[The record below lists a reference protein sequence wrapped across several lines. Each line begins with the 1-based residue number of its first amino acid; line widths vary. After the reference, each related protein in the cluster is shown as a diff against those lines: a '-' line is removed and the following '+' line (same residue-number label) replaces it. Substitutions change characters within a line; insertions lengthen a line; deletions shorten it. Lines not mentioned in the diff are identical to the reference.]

1 LDLEDQL
8 RFESLMA
15 RLAAR
20 FVNLA
25 AGQVDSVIKESQ
37 SLICACFGLDRS
49 ALYQQSMDAPE
60 KLLLTHVCQPE
71 PPQRPGKPVDAA
83 LLSDREWADL
93 DREIPQAYRHLDAA
107 ELFPWTIEQVT
118 RGKTVC
124 ISRLDDLPESAAR
137 DKEIFRGFGTKSTV
151 VVPLRM
157 EGRCIGLLTFATI
170 QSERIWSENV
180 VQRFRFVADLF
191 SSALARQRA
200 DCALQQSEQRY
211 RRLFDAE
218 SDAIFLIDADNGRIL
233 DANAAAEK
241 MYGYVR
247 QEFVQFRISDISAE
261 PEKTLHALAKG
272 ERHVPLRW
280 HRRKDGTLF
289 PVEISVADILDQGH
303 RVFIGA
309 IRDITERK
317 RIEQE
322 MQVSAARYRS
332 LIETQA
338 DVIARSDLEGRLTY
352 VNDAYCRMFGMRRE
366 DLIGTKFYPTVLPED
381 LPISQSAL
389 QHIQEPPYRVTTET
403 RHPTPSGI
411 RWISW
416 ENTAVVD
423 DSGNVLELQG
433 TGRDVT
439 ERKQAQEALR
449 KSEERY
455 REFIGLSSE
464 GIARFETDEPIDTS
478 LPEAEQVE
486 LLRRHGRLAECNQ
499 AYARMYGAEKAEEI
513 LGMTLE
519 QMMDHSRSYDLELI
533 RSFVRSGYRVVGA
546 ESNDS
551 DPQGHLRH
559 FSRSLDGVVEDG
571 RLVRAWLHQHE
582 TTQQKLA
589 EEGLRESERVLRRND
604 EDLRRLA
611 GQLIYAQEEERRRLA
626 RELHDDLSQRL
637 AILSMDA
644 DALQQELSE
653 SEESLRTRIRD
664 VQSRIVEFST
674 EIHGISRRLH
684 PSIIETLGLARA
696 IASECSNFAQ
706 REHIEVQCDAQPIP
720 AGVSSDVSLCIFRI
734 VQEGL
739 RNVARHAHA
748 SKVRVGLN
756 VEEGALHLCIQ
767 DDGVGFNSDE
777 GGKRR
782 GLGLASINERIRLIQ
797 GCVTIDSAPGKGTV
811 IGVSV
816 PLEKGALPQ
825 SPSAV
830 ITGGL

>member
-1 LDLEDQL
+1 MTRQWGLEEQL
-8 RFESLMA
+8 RFESMMA
-15 RLAAR
+15 RLSAR
-20 FVNLA
+20 FVNLP
-25 AGQVDSVIKESQ
+25 AGQVESVIEEGQ
-37 SLICACFGLDRS
+37 RLICQGLDLDRS
-49 ALYQQSMDAPE
+49 SLFQRSMEDPD
-60 KLLLTHVCQPE
+60 KWLLTHFYQVADPQPL
-71 PPQRPGKPVDAA
+71 PKPDDAT

-93 DREIPQAYRHLDAA
+93 HEAIPASYQHLDAKT
-107 ELFPWTIEQVT
+107 LFPWTVEQV
-118 RGKTVC
+118 RRCETVC
-124 ISRLDDLPESAAR
+124 ISRLADLPASAGRDRESY
-137 DKEIFRGFGTKSTV
+137 RGFGTKSTV
-151 VVPLRM
+151 VVPLLT
-157 EGRCIGLLTFATI
+157 EGTCIGFFTFASI
-170 QSERIWSENV
+170 RSERGWSEQIL
-180 VQRFRFVADLF
+180 QRFRFIADLF
-191 SSALARQRA
+191 TNALSRQRA
-200 DCALQQSEQRY
+200 D
-211 RRLFDAE
+211 
-218 SDAIFLIDADNGRIL
+218 
-233 DANAAAEK
+233 
-241 MYGYVR
+241 
-247 QEFVQFRISDISAE
+247 
-261 PEKTLHALAKG
+261 
-272 ERHVPLRW
+272 
-280 HRRKDGTLF
+280 
-289 PVEISVADILDQGH
+289 
-303 RVFIGA
+303 RVL
-309 IRDITERK
+309 
-317 RIEQE
+317 
-322 MQVSAARYRS
+322 QVSVARYRS

-381 LPISQSAL
+381 LPISKSAL
-389 QHIQEPPYRVTTET
+389 KHIQRPPHRATTET
-403 RHPTPSGI
+403 RHPTPHGI

-464 GIARFETDEPIDTS
+464 GIARFETEQPIDTS
-478 LPEAEQVE
+478 LPEEEQIE
-486 LLRRHGRLAECNQ
+486 RICRHGRLAECNQ

-551 DPQGHLRH
+551 DPQGHPRH

-571 RLVRAWLHQHE
+571 RLVRAWLLQHE

-589 EEGLRESERVLRRND
+589 EEGLRESERVLRQND
-604 EDLRRLA
+604 VDLRRLA

-644 DALQQELSE
+644 DTLQQELSE

-664 VQSRIVEFST
+664 LQSRIVEIST

-720 AGVSSDVSLCIFRI
+720 AGVSSEVSLCIFRI

-767 DDGVGFNSDE
+767 DDGIGFNSDK

-782 GLGLASINERIRLIQ
+782 GLGLASIDERIRLIR
-797 GCVTIDSAPGKGTV
+797 GSVTIDSAPGKGTV
-811 IGVSV
+811 IRVSV
-816 PLEKGALPQ
+816 PLGEGALPQ
-825 SPSAV
+825 STTAV
-830 ITGGL
+830 LCGEM